1 MPLMCSARSGLQ
13 LKHCGQRSQQ
23 QAYATVL
30 AADEPALLCPFIMA
44 GVERPLETVLS
55 ISIRVLLML
64 RGEWR
69 HTRRPYKWAWHR
81 AEEQVQFSLAA
92 LVCV

>member
-30 AADEPALLCPFIMA
+30 AADEPTLLCPFIMA

-64 RGEWR
+64 RGG
-69 HTRRPYKWAWHR
+69 
-81 AEEQVQFSLAA
+81 AETHKAA
-92 LVCV
+92 FTSMLGTELRNRCGFHCLM

>member
-64 RGEWR
+64 RVET
-69 HTRRPYKWAWHR
+69 HK
-81 AEEQVQFSLAA
+81 AA
-92 LVCV
+92 LQVALAQG